1 MNNNN
6 NYFNDKID
14 ENNKYF
20 SMNKYRILSKEKNSN
35 IKSNIKDSLNE
46 KENESESIKGNNT
59 QINKN
64 SYLIGLSLVFLY
76 FSIIIYSLLYML
88 VPEKTANLI
97 FEGDPNVAILNFSL
111 YNSNNR
117 FYKLDSIRVRENLT
131 LLWISRD
138 FRFENNNKL
147 SIGIYFDQ
155 NPKTINKVTVTNN
168 HNSKE
173 IDIGVKIFNNY
184 KINDFPFSLELF
196 KDENIMNI
204 TSEELDKLFF

>member
-1 MNNNN
+1 MSHNN
-6 NYFNDKID
+6 NYFNDKAD

-20 SMNKYRILSKEKNSN
+20 SMNKDRILSKEKNSN
-35 IKSNIKDSLNE
+35 IKPTIKDSINE
-46 KENESESIKGNNT
+46 KENENESIIEYNT

-64 SYLIGLSLVFLY
+64 SYLKGLSLVFLY

-88 VPEKTANLI
+88 APEKTANLI
-97 FEGDPNVAILNFSL
+97 FEGEPNVAILNYSL

-131 LLWISRD
+131 LLGISRD
-138 FRFENNNKL
+138 FRYENDNKL
-147 SIGIYFDQ
+147 SIGIYFEH
-155 NPKTINKVTVTNN
+155 NPKIINKVIVTNN

-184 KINDFPFSLELF
+184 KVNDFPFSLELF
-196 KDENIMNI
+196 NDENIMNI
-204 TSEELDKLFF
+204 TSDELDKFFF